1 MPGDTCVFCGNT
13 RQKDP
18 SVSMHQFPQDPKL
31 RSEWIKA
38 LELDDRAIKSHH
50 RLCSR
55 HFPQGN
61 RNNIPN
67 SSLEKHFASPKKC
80 WTSRAKRAKNR
91 EVKKNLFGQLSS
103 NSQGSTIE
111 MPSSSTNQGASSQG
125 MAVQEHQETT
135 PLLAPVGEQLR
146 TDYQLHDLPTSKEDE
161 EAHVLL
167 NTGLLARI
175 EALEYENRELKAKL
189 LQATNASSPFT
200 ATNFAGNDD
209 LIRVY
214 QASHHMKLSYLAE
227 DIKRGC
233 SIGSLRIHVER
244 AIGRIKNFAILKGK
258 FPLSM
263 IWLLNQVVCVCAWL
277 TNFQPVLVPPPME
290 ASDEE
295 ITEYFQNLE
304 EDSDITDHES
314 DVE

>member
-18 SVSMHQFPQDPKL
+18 SVSMHRFPQDPKL

-38 LELDDRAIKSHH
+38 LKLDDRAIKSHH

-67 SSLEKHFASPKKC
+67 SSLGKRFASPKKC

-111 MPSSSTNQGASSQG
+111 TPSSSTNQGASSQG

-146 TDYQLHDLPTSKEDE
+146 TDYQLHDLPTVSKEDE

-175 EALEYENRELKAKL
+175 EALESENRELKAKL

-214 QASHHMKLSYLAE
+214 TGFPSYEAFLS
-227 DIKRGC
+227 
-233 SIGSLRIHVER
+233 
-244 AIGRIKNFAILKGK
+244 F
-258 FPLSM
+258 LSS
-263 IWLLNQVVCVCAWL
+263 WDLLC
-277 TNFQPVLVPPPME
+277 M
-290 ASDEE
+290 S
-295 ITEYFQNLE
+295 
-304 EDSDITDHES
+304 
-314 DVE
+314 